1 MTKSKGNPENRKVQR
16 KLLAMG
22 YNVGP
27 VDGVSGPLT
36 RRAVRAFLR
45 VTGRRACDWS
55 GPVNDANGRVYK
67 ILRDWIEQAIPT
79 PDHAPWAHLAF
90 NQLGERE
97 WAGEAENNPKIV
109 QWFEKIDAPW
119 FTTDETPWCA
129 AFVGA
134 MLVDAGLDSSGSARA
149 RSYEN
154 WGESCEPLSGSI
166 AVLKRGNNPKQGHV
180 GFVVAVDEGEDM
192 ICILGGNQG
201 DAVSFDWFPMS
212 RVVTCRWPTGCARP
226 ENAVSMSATGDE
238 PTTD

>member
-1 MTKSKGNPENRKVQR
+1 MAKSRSIPENRQVQR

-22 YNVGP
+22 YDVGP
-27 VDGVSGPLT
+27 VDGIAGPRT
-36 RRAVRAFLR
+36 CRAVRAFLR
-45 VTGRRACDWS
+45 VTGRRARSWHGAVKD
-55 GPVNDANGRVYK
+55 VNGRVYK
-67 ILRDWIEQAIPT
+67 IFRGWIEQAQASFGL
-79 PDHAPWAHLAF
+79 APWTQLAIH
-90 NQLGERE
+90 QDGERE

-109 QWFEKIDAPW
+109 QWFEKIGAPW

-154 WGESCEPLSGSI
+154 WGESCDPLPGSI

-180 GFVVAVDEGEDM
+180 GFVIAVDEGEDKVWL
-192 ICILGGNQG
+192 LGGNQG
-201 DAVSFDWFPMS
+201 DAVSFDWFPMH

-226 ENAVSMSATGDE
+226 ENAVSMAATGDE

>member
-1 MTKSKGNPENRKVQR
+1 MTKSRGNPENRQVQR

-22 YNVGP
+22 YDVGA
-27 VDGVSGPLT
+27 VDGISGPRT

-45 VTGRRACDWS
+45 VTGRRARDWF
-55 GPVNDANGRVYK
+55 GEVNAVNGRVYK
-67 ILRDWIEQAIPT
+67 IFRVWIEQAGPL
-79 PDHAPWAHLAF
+79 PARAPWAELAVK
-90 NQLGERE
+90 QIGERE
-97 WAGEAENNPKIV
+97 WAGEAANNPKIV

-154 WGESCEPLSGSI
+154 WGEECDALPGAI
-166 AVLKRGNNPKQGHV
+166 AVLSRGRNPKQGHV
-180 GFVVAVDEGEDM
+180 GFVIAVDEGEGM
-192 ICILGGNQG
+192 ICLLGGNQG
-201 DAVSFDWFPMS
+201 DAVSIDWFPLR

-226 ENAVSMSATGDE
+226 KNAVSMVATGNE